1 MLKTKVQIATAIAIL
16 FHAIG
21 FVGMFFN
28 REFFVL
34 TTPLNLLL
42 MFGLILY
49 TQEKLNWQLL
59 TFFGIC
65 FAVGI
70 WVEVIGTSTG
80 FLFGNYSY
88 SKNLG
93 PAFKNVPLVIGINWC
108 IIMYC
113 CGVAVHIVFK
123 KLSDRVKEIT
133 GSATSPI
140 LQLLS
145 TSTDA
150 AILAVFFD
158 WILEPAAIKLGYWQW
173 LDDGDVP
180 AFNYMCW
187 FMISSVL
194 LLLFGLLKFEKNNKF
209 AVHLLMIMAMFFML
223 IRTFL

>member
-16 FHAIG
+16 FHTIG

-34 TTPLNLLL
+34 TTSLNLLL

-65 FAVGI
+65 FVVGI

-173 LDDGDVP
+173 LDDGEVP
-180 AFNYMCW
+180 AYNYMCW
-187 FMISSVL
+187 FMISSVIL
-194 LLLFGLLKFEKNNKF
+194 LIFGLLKFEKNNKF

>member
-16 FHAIG
+16 FHTIG

-65 FAVGI
+65 FTVGI

-80 FLFGNYSY
+80 NLFGNYSY

-133 GSATSPI
+133 GSSTSPV

>member
-1 MLKTKVQIATAIAIL
+1 MLKSKVQIATAIAIL
-16 FHAIG
+16 FHTIG

-113 CGVAVHIVFK
+113 CGVSVHIVFK

-133 GSATSPI
+133 GSATSPV

-173 LDDGDVP
+173 LDDGEVP
-180 AFNYMCW
+180 AYNYMCW

-223 IRTFL
+223 IRNFL

>member
-16 FHAIG
+16 FHTIG

-65 FAVGI
+65 FTVGI

-80 FLFGNYSY
+80 NLFGNYSY

-133 GSATSPI
+133 GSATSPV

>member
-16 FHAIG
+16 FHTIG

-65 FAVGI
+65 FTVGI

-80 FLFGNYSY
+80 NLFGNYSY

-133 GSATSPI
+133 GSATSPV

-223 IRTFL
+223 IRNFL

>member
-16 FHAIG
+16 FHTIG
-21 FVGMFFN
+21 FVGMLFN

-49 TQEKLNWQLL
+49 TQEKLNWQLGL
-59 TFFGIC
+59 FFAVSFG
-65 FAVGI
+65 VGI

-133 GSATSPI
+133 GSATSPV

-173 LDDGDVP
+173 LDDGEVP
-180 AFNYMCW
+180 AYNYMCW

-194 LLLFGLLKFEKNNKF
+194 LLIFGLLKFEKNNKF

-223 IRTFL
+223 IRNFL